1 MCDSNIHDEL
11 INLEQSTCPFC
22 DQLLMEGDKAT
33 DSCCNE
39 QNIENLNGSNTCMNC
54 GSVHFYTTDNEYIDF
69 YANLHKIK
77 KKSQYIRFYH
87 IENVLNKLC
96 LDNGIVLPI
105 KQRGRIYKIFKLIG
119 TIIPKVNNTTR
130 KRLISI
136 NYILKMIFIMMGLP
150 YDHIPIS
157 KSKKTLSYYKKYW
170 DTIMSLIGDKIQ
182 SIIDHK
188 TGYVC
193 YPIDA

>member
-1 MCDSNIHDEL
+1 M
-11 INLEQSTCPFC
+11 
-22 DQLLMEGDKAT
+22 
-33 DSCCNE
+33 
-39 QNIENLNGSNTCMNC
+39 
-54 GSVHFYTTDNEYIDF
+54 
-69 YANLHKIK
+69 
-77 KKSQYIRFYH
+77 
-87 IENVLNKLC
+87 C

>member
-1 MCDSNIHDEL
+1 MCDSSIHDEL

-22 DQLLMEGDKAT
+22 DQLLMKCDKSP

-39 QNIENLNGSNTCMNC
+39 QNIENLNGFNTCLNC
-54 GSVHFYTTDNEYIDF
+54 GLVDGYTTDNEYIDF
-69 YANLHKIK
+69 YANLYKIK
-77 KKSQYIRFYH
+77 RRSVYNRFYH
-87 IENVLNKLC
+87 IENVLNKIC
-96 LDNGIVLPI
+96 LNNIVDLTNE
-105 KQRGRIYKIFKLIG
+105 QRGRIYKIFNLID

-150 YDHIPIS
+150 CDDIPIS
-157 KSKKTLSYYKKYW
+157 KSKRTLVYYKNYW
-170 DTIMSLIGDKIQ
+170 DRIMSIIGDKIQ

-193 YPIDA
+193 YLIDA